1 MPILCEADG
10 RGPSATTLLLHG
22 VGALMVVALLITGLI
37 AKMNGVFDKAFEVT
51 AVLADV
57 GDGLPA
63 RSDVKFRGVLVGVVN
78 SVDTSSGGESKYV
91 DIALKPEYA
100 AGIPATVTARVVP
113 SNVFA
118 VSSVQLVDNGS
129 GPPLSPG
136 AEIPQDES
144 LSTVQLQTALTKL
157 REIVSA
163 TARIGTDRT
172 LGMLAAVAAATDRR
186 GADIVTAGEQLRRI
200 AAELG
205 ELTTPNGEPSSL
217 GALSSAIR
225 GLQEA
230 APDLLDAVHHSVVP
244 MRTLAQKDAALTA
257 LLTAGSTTL
266 SEVGSVL
273 DNNTDK
279 IVAITTQLSPVLSV
293 VADGST
299 EFAPIVTRMK
309 VISDKWFSEFWPV
322 GQQNA
327 TGKFLFQFTPHKMYT
342 RADCPRYGELAGPSC
357 ATAPET
363 AAPPVVADGV
373 ARQFDFA
380 PTSGGNVGPVGSA
393 QEKELLGDLLGGE
406 STPADE
412 FILGPL
418 ARGNTVQVT
427 PEPDV
432 PLELEQGIR

>member
-1 MPILCEADG
+1 M
-10 RGPSATTLLLHG
+10 
-22 VGALMVVALLITGLI
+22 
-37 AKMNGVFDKAFEVT
+37 
-51 AVLADV
+51 
-57 GDGLPA
+57 
-63 RSDVKFRGVLVGVVN
+63 
-78 SVDTSSGGESKYV
+78 
-91 DIALKPEYA
+91 
-100 AGIPATVTARVVP
+100 
-113 SNVFA
+113 
-118 VSSVQLVDNGS
+118 
-129 GPPLSPG
+129 
-136 AEIPQDES
+136 
-144 LSTVQLQTALTKL
+144 TKL

>member
-1 MPILCEADG
+1 MPILFEADG
-10 RGPSATTLLLHG
+10 RGPGAGKLLLYG
-22 VGALMVVALLITGLI
+22 VGALVVVTVMVTGLI
-37 AKMNGVFDKAFEVT
+37 AKMNGAFDKAFEVT
-51 AVLADV
+51 AVLADI
-57 GDGLPA
+57 GDGLPV
-63 RSDVKFRGVLVGVVN
+63 RSDVKFRGVLVGVVDQV
-78 SVDTSSGGESKYV
+78 STSTGGESKYV

-118 VSSVQLVDNGS
+118 VSSIQLVDNGA
-129 GPPLSPG
+129 GPPLSPH

-163 TARIGTDRT
+163 SARIGSDRT
-172 LGMLAAVAAATDRR
+172 LGMLAAVAAATDLR
-186 GADIVTAGEQLRRI
+186 GDDLVSAGAQLGRI
-200 AAELG
+200 TRELG
-205 ELTTPNGEPSSL
+205 EIVVANGESSSL
-217 GALSSAIR
+217 EALSSAIS
-225 GLQEA
+225 GLQSA

-244 MRTLAQKDAALTA
+244 MRTLAQKDAALSA

-266 SEVGSVL
+266 SELGSVL

-279 IVAITTQLSPVLSV
+279 IINITTHLSPVLSV

-299 EFAPIVTRMK
+299 GFAPIVTRMK
-309 VISDKWFSEFWPV
+309 VISDKWFAEFWPV

-342 RADCPRYGELAGPSC
+342 RADCPRYGNLAGPSC
-357 ATAPET
+357 ETAPEN
-363 AAPPVVADGV
+363 AAPVAADGI

-380 PTSGGNVGPVGSA
+380 TLPGGNIGPVGSE
-393 QEKELLGDLLGGE
+393 QEKELLGRILGGD
-406 STPADE
+406 STVADE

-418 ARGNTVQVT
+418 ARGSTVHVS
-427 PEPDV
+427 PD
-432 PLELEQGIR
+432 LEEGTR